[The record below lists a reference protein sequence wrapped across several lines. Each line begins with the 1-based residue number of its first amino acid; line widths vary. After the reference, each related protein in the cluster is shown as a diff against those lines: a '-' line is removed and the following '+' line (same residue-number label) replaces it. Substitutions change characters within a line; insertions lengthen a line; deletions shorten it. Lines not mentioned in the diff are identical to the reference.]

1 MKNKIKKNIYRT
13 LSVFMIV
20 LLMLGVVPIVGVNA
34 AEKVSDFEYSVLDDG
49 TVEIT
54 RYIDDGSSDVIIP
67 EVIEGKIVTSISDA
81 CFCEF
86 TGPASGF

>member
-1 MKNKIKKNIYRT
+1 MRLK
-13 LSVFMIV
+13 
-20 LLMLGVVPIVGVNA
+20 
-34 AEKVSDFEYSVLDDG
+34 KVSDFEYSVLDDG

-86 TGPASGF
+86 TGPASGFEKYRKYFYTKNR

>member
-1 MKNKIKKNIYRT
+1 
-13 LSVFMIV
+13 MIV

-67 EVIEGKIVTSISDA
+67 EVIEGKN
-81 CFCEF
+81 CY
-86 TGPASGF
+86 